1 MRDPRDVV
9 QGRIEA
15 EVKGRAGSAQINAQ
29 NKARQ
34 AVNKAVSN
42 TAQKAKGG
50 GAPKPE
56 KKKGWWPFGRKEA
69 AAEAPAC
76 GSCGKEV
83 DASWEVCPYC
93 GTGLGAPK
101 APAGRPTMM
110 PPGGAPVPAAPP
122 PSGGP
127 MIAGNKTVAIDIEQL
142 KGPKRELVGWLVVMS
157 GNQKGLDFRIF
168 AGKNSLGAAADN
180 DIVITDDYLSS
191 RHAVIRYEDGKYELV
206 DNESTN
212 GTYVN
217 EKKVTREE
225 LIDNDTLR
233 LGRTELRF
241 KALY

>member
-15 EVKGRAGSAQINAQ
+15 EVKGRVGSAEYKAKA
-29 NKARQ
+29 KARQ
-34 AVNKAVSN
+34 AVSSAVSKS
-42 TAQKAKGG
+42 AQKPKA
-50 GAPKPE
+50 APKAE
-56 KKKGWWPFGRKEA
+56 KKGWWPFGKKDA

-93 GTGLGAPK
+93 GTNLGAAK
-101 APAGRPTMM
+101 AAPPVSRQTMM

-191 RHAVIRYEDGKYELV
+191 RHAVIRYEDGKYEVV

>member
-9 QGRIEA
+9 RGQIEA
-15 EVKGRAGSAQINAQ
+15 SVKGKVGNVEYKAK

-34 AVNKAVSN
+34 AANNAVSN
-42 TAQKAKGG
+42 TGKKVKGA
-50 GAPKPE
+50 APK
-56 KKKGWWPFGRKEA
+56 KKKGWWPFGGKE
-69 AAEAPAC
+69 EQTDAPAC
-76 GSCGKEV
+76 GACGREV

-93 GTGLGAPK
+93 GSSLAAPK
-101 APAGRPTMM
+101 AAAAPA
-110 PPGGAPVPAAPP
+110 APVPNAPP
-122 PSGGP
+122 APGGP
-127 MIAGNKTVAIDIEQL
+127 IIAGNKTVAIDIESL

-191 RHAVIRYEDGKYELV
+191 RHAVIRFEDGKYDV
-206 DNESTN
+206 IDNESTN
-212 GTYVN
+212 GTFVN
-217 EKKVTREE
+217 DKKVSKEE